1 MHGVGTGQRERMR
14 LLMITDF
21 TEQFSYRLLRGI
33 MSWSRLQEQPWVV
46 CKMPPSYKREIGIP
60 RVIEWAESWGIDVVI
75 GQFDPDD
82 DVSLFRKNGI
92 VAIAQD
98 YIAPFKEIPNITA
111 DYILTGKMA
120 ARRLSGHGFRH
131 FGFFGYDN
139 VCWSDGRLQGF
150 RESLRE
156 EYGVET
162 LHVFN
167 NRQLSSMWNYDI
179 AELQRWLHSL
189 PKPIGIFACD
199 DNQSEILL
207 ETCQASGINVPM
219 EVAIIGVDNDE
230 VTCNLTVPALTS
242 INVDIERA
250 GYEVAEMATRMVRDP
265 SYGGEDVVIRPVAV
279 IGRGSTGIQA
289 TSDPVVATA
298 MRYIYQNRA
307 RKILVSDVVDQ
318 VPVSRRLLEQRFK
331 EVTGASLYTVISNLR
346 IDYFAQ
352 QLVSTSDTVSEIAA
366 RMDEPD
372 TKSLSRRFRALKGCT
387 PTEYRKQHL
396 RKLGV

>member
-1 MHGVGTGQRERMR
+1 
-14 LLMITDF
+14 MITDF

-346 IDYFAQ
+346 IDYFAH

>member
-1 MHGVGTGQRERMR
+1 MPGSSRPRERMR

>member
-1 MHGVGTGQRERMR
+1 MR

-307 RKILVSDVVDQ
+307 RKIMVSDVVDQ